1 LRPLALENGEA
12 REYIGPSSCAA
23 MKAKILLTMLAL
35 GAAVL
40 MPAAFE
46 TVGVVVTVEPQIPAR
61 LRMEGLRD
69 ARVTFAVDVDA
80 EGKLLDWM
88 VIEAS
93 HTELIAPCIAA
104 IRRWRY
110 IPARYDGARVP
121 ARTQFTLNISQTGAV
136 ISRTTVDAL
145 NDFIERLVARP
156 LDYRISRADEIDRP
170 LAVLSRVSPEYA
182 RDAERQGVGGRVRVY
197 FFVDDEGNVR
207 LPAVPAETH
216 PYLSGIAV
224 KAMRGWKFSPPTS
237 AGRPVAVAAVQ
248 EFNFGPK

>member
-1 LRPLALENGEA
+1 
-12 REYIGPSSCAA
+12 
-23 MKAKILLTMLAL
+23 MKAKIVLSMLAL
-35 GAAVL
+35 GAAGL

-80 EGKLLDWM
+80 EGKLTDWI
-88 VIEAS
+88 VLEAS
-93 HTELIAPCIAA
+93 HNELIAPCVEA
-104 IRRWRY
+104 IRHWRY
-110 IPARYDGARVP
+110 VPARYDGARVP
-121 ARTQFTLNISQTGAV
+121 ARTQFTLDISQTGAV
-136 ISRTTVDAL
+136 ISQTAVEAFNT
-145 NDFIERLVARP
+145 FIGRIGARP

-170 LAVLSRVSPEYA
+170 LAVLSQVSPDYA

-197 FFVDDEGNVR
+197 FFVDEEGNVR

-224 KAMRGWKFSPPTS
+224 RAMREWKFTRPTR
-237 AGRPVAVAAVQ
+237 AGRPVAVAAMQ
-248 EFNFGPK
+248 EFNFGDK

>member
-1 LRPLALENGEA
+1 
-12 REYIGPSSCAA
+12 
-23 MKAKILLTMLAL
+23 MKAKIILSILAL

-46 TVGVVVTVEPQIPAR
+46 TIGVEVTVEPQIPAR

-69 ARVTFAVDVDA
+69 GRVTFAVDVDA
-80 EGKLLDWM
+80 EGKLTDWL

-93 HTELIAPCIAA
+93 HTELIAPCAEA
-104 IRRWRY
+104 MQRWRFV
-110 IPARYDGARVP
+110 PARYDGVRVP
-121 ARTQFTLNISQTGAV
+121 ARTQFTLHISQTGAV
-136 ISRTTVDAL
+136 VSRTTVDAL
-145 NDFIERLVARP
+145 NDFMERLTPRP

-170 LAVLSRVSPEYA
+170 LAVLAQVSPEYA

-197 FFVDDEGNVR
+197 FFVDEEGRVR

-216 PYLSGIAV
+216 PYLSGVAV
-224 KAMRGWKFSPPTS
+224 RAMREWRFTPPTR

-248 EFNFGPK
+248 EFDFGTK